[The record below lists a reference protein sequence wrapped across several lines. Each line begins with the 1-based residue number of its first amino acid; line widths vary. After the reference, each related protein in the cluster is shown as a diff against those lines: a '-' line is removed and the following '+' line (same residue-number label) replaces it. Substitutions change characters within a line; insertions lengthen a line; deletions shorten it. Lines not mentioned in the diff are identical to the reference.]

1 MEENIQ
7 GFNKKE
13 EEKQELTQ
21 NTPPQPESAENTEQL
36 KDSEQSENY
45 VQENFQETIENNFS
59 ENQDISDSENLSD
72 EAGISENESEEDDSE
87 EEFIGE
93 EEEETES
100 EATYAEKYEEF
111 SDNHEDDIYIPR
123 DSDTELIEEELGLE
137 EVDLKEMKAAA
148 FDWVDIESTEEKIP
162 PEEKKRLEELYT
174 RSINKIEDHQ
184 LVEAT
189 VVNVTD
195 KDVILNIGYK
205 SDGMVPLSEFKYLD
219 SIKPGDK
226 VDVIVEAT
234 EGRNGQLV
242 LSHKKAR
249 AESSWNKIVS
259 AHENNTILTG
269 FIKDRTKGGMVVDLL
284 GLDAFLPGSQLDIK
298 PVQDYDA
305 YVGKHIDLKVVKLN
319 PVYRNIVVSHKAII
333 EEGIEEQRHS
343 ILSKLEK
350 GQVLEG
356 VVKNLT
362 SFGVFVDLGGVDGL
376 IHITDVSWGR
386 INHPNEILEIGQTI
400 NVVVLDYDEE
410 KNRISL
416 GMKQLTPH
424 PWETLPEEFVEGSII
439 KGKVVNIEDYG
450 AFIEIYPG
458 VEGLVHVSEMTW
470 SQHLK
475 APSDYVSLNDE
486 VEVKILTINREER
499 KLSLGIKQLTPD
511 PWEKVPL
518 IYTKGSQHTGIIKN
532 ATNFGFFVELEEG
545 IDGLVH
551 ISDLSWTKK
560 YNHPLEFAKIG
571 DPIEV
576 VILDVDDENRRLS
589 LGHKQIEE
597 DPWETFKDIFSPD
610 SIHEGTI
617 SKIDEKGATVILNYG
632 IEGFCPLKQLV
643 RENDQ
648 KVNVDTILE
657 FKVTEFDKVNR
668 RIVLSHLA
676 VWKEQQKA
684 KIEDEKAEKK
694 KQQEKTRKAISKVRA
709 SVKKSTLGSEQE
721 ILAELKEKLIEEES
735 RKASARAKKG
745 SKKKS
750 SANDEQSSEN

>member
-7 GFNKKE
+7 E
-13 EEKQELTQ
+13 LEKNEQEKNELTQ
-21 NTPPQPESAENTEQL
+21 NENTTPENPEITETPQEQDVPQPAETPEIT
-36 KDSEQSENY
+36 D
-45 VQENFQETIENNFS
+45 T
-59 ENQDISDSENLSD
+59 
-72 EAGISENESEEDDSE
+72 ESEETEPDLIGEDTEE
-87 EEFIGE
+87 EEFDSDE
-93 EEEETES
+93 EPESDSFTEEYQEDIS
-100 EATYAEKYEEF
+100 EEMV
-111 SDNHEDDIYIPR
+111 NLEDIPEDEIYIPR
-123 DSDTELIEEELGLE
+123 ETDTEPIHEEAEGE
-137 EVDLKEMKAAA
+137 DVDIKEMKAAT
-148 FDWVDIESTEEKIP
+148 FDWVSLEETEEQISE
-162 PEEKKRLEELYT
+162 EEKKELLSLYT
-174 RSINKIEDHQ
+174 KSINKIEDHQ

-189 VVNVTD
+189 VVNITD
-195 KDVILNIGYK
+195 KDVVLNIGYK
-205 SDGMVPLSEFKYLD
+205 SDGLVPLSEFKYLE

-226 VDVIVEAT
+226 FDVIVEST
-234 EGRNGQLV
+234 EGKNGQLV

-249 AESSWNKIVS
+249 AESAWNKIVH
-259 AHENNTILTG
+259 AHENNEIMTG

-305 YVGKHIDLKVVKLN
+305 YVGKHIELKVVKLN

-333 EEGIEEQRHS
+333 EEGIEEQRHK

-424 PWETLPEEFVEGSII
+424 PWETLPENIIEGSII

-450 AFIEIYPG
+450 AFVEIYPG

-475 APSDYVSLNDE
+475 APSDYLSLNDE
-486 VEVKILTINREER
+486 VEVKVLTINREER

-560 YNHPLEFAKIG
+560 FNHPLEFAKIG
-571 DPIEV
+571 DSLEV
-576 VILDVDDENRRLS
+576 VILDIDEENRRLS

-597 DPWETFKDIFSPD
+597 DPWETFKDIFSVD
-610 SIHEGTI
+610 SVHEGTVE
-617 SKIDEKGATVILNYG
+617 KIDDKGAYITLPYG
-632 IEGFCPLKQLV
+632 IEGFCPIKQLQT
-643 RENDQ
+643 ENNT
-648 KVNVDTILE
+648 KVNVEDTLE
-657 FKVTEFDKVNR
+657 FKVTEFDRANR
-668 RIVLSHLA
+668 RIFLSHVS
-676 VWKEQQKA
+676 VWKEQQQAKA
-684 KIEDEKAEKK
+684 EDEKAEKK
-694 KQQEKTRKAISKVRA
+694 KQIEKTRKAISKVRA
-709 SVKKSTLGSEQE
+709 SVKKSTLGSEQD
-721 ILAELKEKLIEEES
+721 ILAELKEKLIEEETK
-735 RKASARAKKG
+735 KATTKAKKS

-750 SANDEQSSEN
+750 ETEDDNPKEAE